1 VSLLISWVAS
11 AIGGFLSVVFLVV
24 GWGAIPAS
32 VMAVIGAIRR
42 RCKWYA
48 IPIYL
53 LLIPVG
59 SFGFRGVFWVLERV
73 AQPDI
78 VSTALFWGA
87 VFISGLGTLF
97 SAGPTLLKE
106 VWQLTNGR
114 SSQQQTPQSASSSN
128 GPLSLDILMHYDLA
142 TDQGVAGLRWKCTQ
156 RQQSLTDEQCKIA
169 LVALLYARTLVNQE
183 ETRRPLFDRIAQAAR
198 QVLEGKDKFD
208 FEGWTLTKGGM
219 CVCVWPWTVT
229 NPEIVPSPKTYTATL
244 MSLPI
249 SRSFNIHLSMASGLE
264 LVLVPASA
272 LIAISGLAKTLPE
285 NDLAQLARVLL
296 EINAFYQTRTKFSIG
311 SEPEALNAAMPEL

>member
-11 AIGGFLSVVFLVV
+11 AIGGFSSVVALVI
-24 GWGAIPAS
+24 GWGAIPATI
-32 VMAVIGAIRR
+32 MAVIGVFRR

-53 LLIPVG
+53 SLIPVG

-73 AQPDI
+73 AQPDT

-87 VFISGLGTLF
+87 VFISGLGALF

-106 VWQLTNGR
+106 VWQLTNG
-114 SSQQQTPQSASSSN
+114 SSLHQTPQSASNSS
-128 GPLSLDILMHYDLA
+128 GPLSLDILMHFNVG
-142 TDQGVAGLRWKCTQ
+142 TDEGVAGLRWSSTQ
-156 RQQSLTDEQCKIA
+156 NGNKSLTEEQCKIG

-183 ETRRPLFDRIAQAAR
+183 ETRRPLFDRVAQAAR
-198 QVLEGKDKFD
+198 QVLEGKGKFD
-208 FEGWTLTKGGM
+208 FEGWTLTKGGLS
-219 CVCVWPWTVT
+219 VCVWPWTVT
-229 NPEIVPSPKTYTATL
+229 IPEMVPSPKTYTATL
-244 MSLPI
+244 TSSPL
-249 SRSFNIHLSMASGLE
+249 SGSFGIHLSMAFGLE

-272 LIAISGLAKTLPE
+272 LIAICGLAKTLPE
-285 NDLAQLARVLL
+285 NYLVQLARVLL

-311 SEPEALNAAMPEL
+311 SEPEALKAAMPKL

>member
-1 VSLLISWVAS
+1 MSLLISWVAS

-32 VMAVIGAIRR
+32 VMAVIGVIRR

-73 AQPDI
+73 AQPDTL
-78 VSTALFWGA
+78 STALFWGA
-87 VFISGLGTLF
+87 VFISGLGALF

-106 VWQLTNGR
+106 VWKLTNG
-114 SSQQQTPQSASSSN
+114 SSLHQTLRSASSSN
-128 GPLSLDILMHYDLA
+128 GPLSLEILMHYNVT
-142 TDQGVAGLRWKCTQ
+142 TDEGVAALRWICPQ
-156 RQQSLTDEQCKIA
+156 RQQSLTDEQCSKIA

-183 ETRRPLFDRIAQAAR
+183 ETRRPLFDRVAQAAR
-198 QVLEGKDKFD
+198 QVVEGKGKFD

-219 CVCVWPWTVT
+219 SVCVWPWIVT
-229 NPEIVPSPKTYTATL
+229 NPEMVPSPKTYTATL
-244 MSLPI
+244 MTLPI
-249 SRSFNIHLSMASGLE
+249 SGSLNIHLSMAFGLE

-272 LIAISGLAKTLPE
+272 LVAICGLAETLPD
-285 NDLAQLARVLL
+285 NDVAKLARVLL
-296 EINAFYQTRTKFSIG
+296 EINAFYQKRTEFSIG
-311 SEPEALNAAMPEL
+311 SEPEALKAAMPVL